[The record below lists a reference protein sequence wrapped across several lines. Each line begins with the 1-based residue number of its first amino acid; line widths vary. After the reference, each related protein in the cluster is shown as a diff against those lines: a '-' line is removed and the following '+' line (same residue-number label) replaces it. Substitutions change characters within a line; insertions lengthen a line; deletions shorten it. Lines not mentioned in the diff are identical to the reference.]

1 MCSFYDDCFF
11 VVAYLVCSLFI
22 CSFTSVISTCVLK
35 KSFEYH
41 IGFVVAVVGASR
53 IDETLLK
60 TIIMIFIALVYLTG
74 YVTLVMLCV
83 RCALFRCM

>member
-11 VVAYLVCSLFI
+11 SYHVCSLYVYMLI
-22 CSFTSVISTCVLK
+22 HSVVSTCVLK

-41 IGFVVAVVGASR
+41 IVFVVVVVVSR

-60 TIIMIFIALVYLTG
+60 TIIMIFIALVYLTQ
-74 YVTLVMLCV
+74 YVT
-83 RCALFRCM
+83 